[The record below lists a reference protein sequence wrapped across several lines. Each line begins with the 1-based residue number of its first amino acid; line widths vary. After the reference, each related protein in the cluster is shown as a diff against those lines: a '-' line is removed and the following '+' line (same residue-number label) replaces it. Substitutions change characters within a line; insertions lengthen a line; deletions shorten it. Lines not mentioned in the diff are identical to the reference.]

1 MSPVAITLAL
11 LLFVIVMFVWEKIPL
26 AVTSIIALLVLVLT
40 GVLSPKDAFGGFV
53 DNNLILFVA
62 MFVIGGCF
70 FETGMANRVGG
81 IVTKFAHTERELI
94 VAVMLVT
101 GIMSGFLSNTGTA
114 AILIPIVIG
123 TASKSGFSRSR
134 LLLPLIFAA
143 AMGGNLSIIGAP
155 GNLLGKA
162 ALQNVGVEISF
173 FEYGFVGLPILLI
186 STAFFAC
193 VGYRFLPEKTKNM
206 GDSMYDEEQDFSDVP
221 RWKQMVSLVVM
232 VLTILAMIY
241 NGGYWTKPMT
251 IQEAIGNCNSS
262 AALVLGGFMALILA
276 FIMFVPRKLLSFKD
290 FMSNIATGINTM
302 VPAYIIL
309 TLAWTIGT
317 LCQSYLGTGKFI
329 GMLVEQSHLPVEL
342 IPAIVFLVSAGL
354 SFSIGTAWGTFGI
367 FIPIV
372 VFICQAAPSEI
383 MTVTLAATLA
393 GSVFGDHCSPISDT
407 TILSSSGAGCNHMQ
421 HVATQIPYATVVAIS
436 CFISYIVAGVTGGS
450 APLTLLTG
458 VGMLYLLLFVLHRR
472 AKKRHAK

>member
-1 MSPVAITLAL
+1 MYPMAPILSKGGIAMSPVAITLAL

-232 VLTILAMIY
+232 VLTILAMIFEKQIGIKFY
-241 NGGYWTKPMT
+241 LSGCIGAVVLVACGAISEKAAYRSIDMQTIFVYGVTLALAKALQKTGAGKMIADTVISALGPSASPFALLVVVFLLATLMT
-251 IQEAIGNCNSS
+251 N
-262 AALVLGGFMALILA
+262 
-276 FIMFVPRKLLSFKD
+276 
-290 FMSNIATGINTM
+290 FMSNFATTALL
-302 VPAYIIL
+302 VPISLNISAGMGADPKAVVVATVIGAS
-309 TLAWTIGT
+309 LAFATP
-317 LCQSYLGTGKFI
+317 I
-329 GMLVEQSHLPVEL
+329 GMPANMMVFAPGGYTFNDYVKAGLPM
-342 IPAIVFLVSAGL
+342 IVVSAIISL
-354 SFSIGTAWGTFGI
+354 ILLPLI
-367 FIPIV
+367 FP
-372 VFICQAAPSEI
+372 FYP
-383 MTVTLAATLA
+383 
-393 GSVFGDHCSPISDT
+393 
-407 TILSSSGAGCNHMQ
+407 
-421 HVATQIPYATVVAIS
+421 
-436 CFISYIVAGVTGGS
+436 
-450 APLTLLTG
+450 
-458 VGMLYLLLFVLHRR
+458 
-472 AKKRHAK
+472 